1 MRYASPYTP
10 GAGAMPRYLAGRESM
25 LEEAD
30 KILEAVAMGYPQ
42 KPVIYY
48 GLRGVGKTVLLN
60 AIEEKAEELDI
71 LYAHIEIAEKRSF
84 IVQIANASKKIIHRM
99 SVIESVKDLGHKAL
113 GILQAFQVTYNP
125 EEQTFTAGLSE
136 PSMYISSGVLSDDL
150 TEMFVAMGRMAAKAQ
165 KAICFFIDEIQYM
178 KSNEMEALINAL
190 HRANQLRL
198 PIIVY
203 GAGLPKILKILG
215 DVKSY
220 SERLFQ
226 YIEVAELSEPA
237 AVDAIVKPAVE
248 LGVKYEEEAVEEIKE
263 WSKGYPFFIQEL
275 CNTIWEETEGEII
288 KKSDVEH
295 VIPIFL
301 DKLDKGFFK
310 IRFDRCTKK
319 EHDFLFAMIR
329 CGNLPCTISN
339 VAEVLEK
346 KVSSVSPTRAQL
358 ISKGIIYSTGH
369 GEIDFTVPQFDR
381 YLKRINPE
389 LTIES
394 IDDNE

>member
-1 MRYASPYTP
+1 MRRYASPYTP
-10 GAGAMPRYLAGRESM
+10 GAGAMPRYLAGREGM

-30 KILEAVAMGYPQ
+30 KILEAVVMGYPQ
-42 KPVIYY
+42 KSVIYY

-60 AIEEKAEELDI
+60 AVEEKAEELNV
-71 LYAHIEIAEKRSF
+71 LYTHIEIAEKRSF
-84 IVQIANASKKIIHRM
+84 IIQIANASKKIIHRM
-99 SVIESVKDLGHKAL
+99 SVVESAKALGHKAL

-358 ISKGIIYSTGH
+358 ISKGIIIYAFDG
-369 GEIDFTVPQFDR
+369 QF
-381 YLKRINPE
+381 RIN
-389 LTIES
+389 S
-394 IDDNE
+394 F